1 MSFAVPLKY
10 ENVGNEL
17 RCCYR
22 KRFAPQHLPY
32 AVPFFVFYV
41 FAVFQQYKIATLTND
56 LSRHTTY
63 VALNVHYVSTHEHND
78 LL

>member
-22 KRFAPQHLPY
+22 KRFAPHHLPYAVPLKYENVENELGCCYRKRFAPQHLQY

-41 FAVFQQYKIATLTND
+41 FAVFQHLFIF
-56 LSRHTTY
+56 
-63 VALNVHYVSTHEHND
+63 
-78 LL
+78 